1 MTEAELILVD
11 ARPQIKTA
19 LEGMETDLAFSVR
32 QSYPRER
39 EDGVV
44 ITYGEFNNRSTDCPV
59 VDEIS
64 YQVDIWAFDRET
76 VVKLT
81 GLVNR
86 AMLGIGLLRQ
96 YMGPDV
102 VENSQYERKT
112 LRFGRKVDKRT
123 MRLVD

>member
-11 ARPQIKTA
+11 ARPQIKAA

-81 GLVNR
+81 SLVNR

-102 VENSQYERKT
+102 AENSQYERKT